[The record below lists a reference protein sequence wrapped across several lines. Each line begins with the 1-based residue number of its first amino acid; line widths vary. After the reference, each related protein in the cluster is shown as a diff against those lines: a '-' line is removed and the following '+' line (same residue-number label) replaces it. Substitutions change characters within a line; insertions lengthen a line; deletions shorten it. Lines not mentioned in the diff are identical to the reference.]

1 MSQRSAPWWTR
12 LPVFKVKAS
21 VTDGSGLANG
31 SSVKLYVT
39 SDKAQ
44 QVMTVPVDAVYYDN
58 GNPYVYT
65 FDQGIVHKTDV
76 EIGISDSKSMEITS
90 GLTESDNVITT
101 WSPELYEGAPAVLEP
116 ASEETAE

>member
-1 MSQRSAPWWTR
+1 M
-12 LPVFKVKAS
+12 
-21 VTDGSGLANG
+21 
-31 SSVKLYVT
+31 T

-44 QVMTVPVDAVYYDN
+44 QVMTVPVDAVYYEN

-101 WSPELYEGAPAVLEP
+101 WSPELYEGAPAVLES